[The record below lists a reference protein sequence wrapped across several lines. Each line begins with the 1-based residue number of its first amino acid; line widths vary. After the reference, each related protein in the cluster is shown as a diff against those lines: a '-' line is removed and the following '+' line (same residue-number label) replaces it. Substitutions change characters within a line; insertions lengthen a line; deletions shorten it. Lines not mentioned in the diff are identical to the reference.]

1 MSGVGKT
8 VLSSLICL
16 FVLLSAGPALAFQD
30 ASIVRATRVDG
41 TVLKNGSPLKE
52 GDVIGRDDRVEAQ
65 AKSAAV
71 LTWSNGSMLE
81 LYPDTAVVLQ
91 GVVFESDRKMEKS
104 LLILEKGRVFVKA
117 QVPEHLFSHF
127 EMSAG
132 GVTTMSQGAE
142 FAWKYDEAEKNSTL
156 WSLLGTLVVNMDTQK
171 VRVEEGQQVAL
182 KAGAKTETPAPMS
195 EKLKEGLTQ
204 ASKRL
209 GGSLLVEETLS
220 AGGPLRI
227 KIGGV
232 RNRRGNSPLD
242 LKFKSLVGGGSGKI
256 KSIDWSFGDGESA
269 TSKDAQHT
277 FTQGVYVIVL
287 RVEDENGEKATAQLN
302 ISVEDDCGC

>member
-1 MSGVGKT
+1 MFVVGKT
-8 VLSSLICL
+8 VLLSLICL
-16 FVLLSAGPALAFQD
+16 FALLSAGPALAYQD

-52 GDVIGRDDRVEAQ
+52 GDVIDRDDRIEAQ

-71 LTWSNGSMLE
+71 LSWSNGSLLE
-81 LYPDTAVVLQ
+81 LYPETALVLQ

-104 LLILEKGRVFVKA
+104 LLVLEKGRVFVKA

-132 GVTTMSQGAE
+132 GVTAMSQGAE
-142 FAWKYDEAEKNSTL
+142 FAWKYDAAGKTSTL
-156 WSLLGTLVVNMDTQK
+156 WSLLGTLVVNLDTQK
-171 VRVEEGQQVAL
+171 VRVEDGQQVVL
-182 KAGAKTETPAPMS
+182 KAGAKAETPAPMS
-195 EKLKEGLTQ
+195 EKLKAGLTQ

-232 RNRRGNSPLD
+232 RNRRGNSPLK
-242 LKFKSLVGGGSGKI
+242 LKFKALVGGGSGNL

-269 TSKDAQHT
+269 TGKEAQHA

-287 RVEDENGEKATAQLN
+287 RVEDENGDRATAQLN